1 LRIDRGVREAIV
13 THALDEAPNECCGLL
28 VGGESGIDESV
39 RTRSVVPSPL
49 RYQVDP
55 VEHIALNRRL
65 RGTGRLVV
73 GAYHSHPH
81 SAAVPSPTDV
91 AEAHY
96 PDFVY
101 VIVSLADPARPDV
114 RAYRIRDGRVS
125 ALSLEEAG

>member
-1 LRIDRGVREAIV
+1 MRDAIV
-13 THALDEAPNECCGLL
+13 AHALDEAPNECCGLL

-39 RTRSVVPSPL
+39 RTRSVVPGPS

-55 VEHIALNRRL
+55 AEHIALNRRL
-65 RGTGRLVV
+65 RGTGRQVV

-81 SAAVPSPTDV
+81 SAAVPSPSDV
-91 AEAHY
+91 TEAHY

-101 VIVSLADPARPDV
+101 VIVSLADPARPEV
-114 RAYRIRDGRVS
+114 KAYRIRDGRVS